1 MIRHA
6 ERLSGVNERL
16 AQVVILAATICPV
29 DICVIEG
36 LRTVERQ
43 RQLVAEGKSKTMNSR
58 HIIGQAVDL
67 WDGKSWERSAF
78 MPIREAMLEAGRRL
92 GVNLTHGAD
101 WNRNGVIEGGR
112 DSWDYPHWQIEK

>member
-1 MIRHA
+1 
-6 ERLSGVNERL
+6 
-16 AQVVILAATICPV
+16 
-29 DICVIEG
+29 
-36 LRTVERQ
+36 
-43 RQLVAEGKSKTMNSR
+43 
-58 HIIGQAVDL
+58 
-67 WDGKSWERSAF
+67 